1 MNYEMMLFVIMNIA
15 RVEGTLM
22 LLPALVALI
31 YGENTVAGK
40 ILIIAVLCICL
51 GSVFSRKRPKRSD
64 IFVKDGLMIVGLAWV
79 MFSLLGALPFYFTG
93 AIPRF
98 VDAFFET
105 VSGFT
110 TTGSTILTDIE
121 SLPYGIHFWRAFT
134 HWVGGMGVL
143 VFVMAVIPLAGS
155 KSLNI
160 MKAEVP
166 GPTMDKIVPK
176 TRQTAKILY
185 LIYVVMTVAEVVLL
199 VLGGMPLFDALI
211 HTFSTAGTGGFSNK
225 ADSVSF
231 YDSAYIDGVI
241 TVFMALFGVNFNLF
255 YLLLLG
261 KFARVFKSEELRT
274 YIGIIAVATLLI
286 TINIYPMYGSFLT
299 SFRYSSFQVTTI
311 ITTTGMMTTDF
322 NLWPSFS
329 KGILLMLMFV
339 GACAGSTGGG
349 LKVSRVLLLGKY
361 IKSEIRKIVHPRSIV
376 SVKVDG
382 KVMDDTVIR
391 SVTAYIM
398 IYMSILVVSYLMI
411 SLNELDLET
420 TLTSV
425 ITCINNVGPGF
436 GEIIGPTQNFS
447 TLSDFSKL
455 VLTLDM
461 LIGRLEIYPILFIF
475 SPRMFKRRF

>member
-15 RVEGTLM
+15 RVEGALM

-110 TTGSTILTDIE
+110 TTGSTILTDTE

-455 VLTLDM
+455 VLILDM

>member
-15 RVEGTLM
+15 RVEGALM

-391 SVTAYIM
+391 SITAYIM

>member
-15 RVEGTLM
+15 RVEGALM

-299 SFRYSSFQVTTI
+299 SFRYSSFQITTI

>member
-15 RVEGTLM
+15 RVEGALM

-199 VLGGMPLFDALI
+199 VLGGMPLFDAFI

-398 IYMSILVVSYLMI
+398 IYMSILIVSYLMI

>member
-15 RVEGTLM
+15 RVEGALM

-79 MFSLLGALPFYFTG
+79 MFSLIGALPFYFTG

-255 YLLLLG
+255 YLFLLG

>member
-15 RVEGTLM
+15 RVEGALM

-225 ADSVSF
+225 EDSVSF

>member
-15 RVEGTLM
+15 RVEGALM

-455 VLTLDM
+455 VLILDM

>member
-15 RVEGTLM
+15 RVEGALM

-51 GSVFSRKRPKRSD
+51 GSIFSRKRPKRSD

-185 LIYVVMTVAEVVLL
+185 LIYVALTVAEVVLL

-455 VLTLDM
+455 VLILDM

>member
-15 RVEGTLM
+15 RVEGALM

-166 GPTMDKIVPK
+166 GPTMDEIVPK

-199 VLGGMPLFDALI
+199 VLGGMPLFDAFI

>member
-15 RVEGTLM
+15 RVEGALM

-349 LKVSRVLLLGKY
+349 FKVSRVLLLGKY

-455 VLTLDM
+455 VLILDM

>member
-15 RVEGTLM
+15 RVEGALM

-185 LIYVVMTVAEVVLL
+185 LIYVALTVAEVVLL
-199 VLGGMPLFDALI
+199 VLGGMPLFDAFI

-261 KFARVFKSEELRT
+261 KFARVFKSDELRT

>member
-15 RVEGTLM
+15 RVEGALM

-160 MKAEVP
+160 MKAEGP

-455 VLTLDM
+455 VLILDM

>member
-15 RVEGTLM
+15 RVEGALM

-436 GEIIGPTQNFS
+436 GEIMGPTQNFS

>member
-1 MNYEMMLFVIMNIA
+1 MNYEMMLFVTMNIA
-15 RVEGTLM
+15 RVEGALM

>member
-15 RVEGTLM
+15 RVEGALM

-339 GACAGSTGGG
+339 GACAGSTGGE

>member
-15 RVEGTLM
+15 RVEGALM

-185 LIYVVMTVAEVVLL
+185 LIYVALTVAEVVLL
-199 VLGGMPLFDALI
+199 VLGGMPLFDAFI

>member
-15 RVEGTLM
+15 RVEGALM

-398 IYMSILVVSYLMI
+398 IYMSILIASYLMI

>member
-15 RVEGTLM
+15 RVEGALM

-51 GSVFSRKRPKRSD
+51 GSIFSRKRPKRSD

-160 MKAEVP
+160 MKSEVP

-185 LIYVVMTVAEVVLL
+185 LIYVALTVAEVVLL

>member
-15 RVEGTLM
+15 RVEGALM

-51 GSVFSRKRPKRSD
+51 GSIFSRKRPKRSD

-185 LIYVVMTVAEVVLL
+185 LIYVALTVAEVVLL
-199 VLGGMPLFDALI
+199 VLGGMPLFDAFI

-475 SPRMFKRRF
+475 SPRMCKRRF

>member
-1 MNYEMMLFVIMNIA
+1 
-15 RVEGTLM
+15 M

>member
-1 MNYEMMLFVIMNIA
+1 
-15 RVEGTLM
+15 
-22 LLPALVALI
+22 
-31 YGENTVAGK
+31 
-40 ILIIAVLCICL
+40 
-51 GSVFSRKRPKRSD
+51 
-64 IFVKDGLMIVGLAWV
+64 
-79 MFSLLGALPFYFTG
+79 
-93 AIPRF
+93 
-98 VDAFFET
+98 
-105 VSGFT
+105 
-110 TTGSTILTDIE
+110 
-121 SLPYGIHFWRAFT
+121 
-134 HWVGGMGVL
+134 
-143 VFVMAVIPLAGS
+143 
-155 KSLNI
+155 
-160 MKAEVP
+160 AEVP

>member
-15 RVEGTLM
+15 RVEGALM

-199 VLGGMPLFDALI
+199 VLGGMPLFDAFI

>member
-15 RVEGTLM
+15 RVEGALM

-199 VLGGMPLFDALI
+199 VLDGMPLFDALI

-398 IYMSILVVSYLMI
+398 IYMSILVASYLMI

>member
-15 RVEGTLM
+15 RVEGALM

-376 SVKVDG
+376 S
-382 KVMDDTVIR
+382 
-391 SVTAYIM
+391 
-398 IYMSILVVSYLMI
+398 
-411 SLNELDLET
+411 
-420 TLTSV
+420 
-425 ITCINNVGPGF
+425 
-436 GEIIGPTQNFS
+436 S
-447 TLSDFSKL
+447 TL
-455 VLTLDM
+455 
-461 LIGRLEIYPILFIF
+461 IR
-475 SPRMFKRRF
+475 

>member
-15 RVEGTLM
+15 RVEGALM

-391 SVTAYIM
+391 SVTVYIM

>member
-15 RVEGTLM
+15 RVEGALM

-31 YGENTVAGK
+31 YGENTVAKK

-51 GSVFSRKRPKRSD
+51 GSIFSRKRPKRSD
-64 IFVKDGLMIVGLAWV
+64 VFVKDGLMIVGLAWV

-110 TTGSTILTDIE
+110 TTGSTILTDVE

-199 VLGGMPLFDALI
+199 VLGGMPLFDAFI

-261 KFARVFKSEELRT
+261 KFARVFKSEELRA

-398 IYMSILVVSYLMI
+398 IYLSILVVSYLMI

-436 GEIIGPTQNFS
+436 GGIIGPTQNFS

-461 LIGRLEIYPILFIF
+461 LIGRLEIYPILFLF

>member
-15 RVEGTLM
+15 RVEGALM

-64 IFVKDGLMIVGLAWV
+64 IFVKDGLMIVGLAWI

-199 VLGGMPLFDALI
+199 VLGGMPLFDAFI

-455 VLTLDM
+455 VLILDM

>member
-15 RVEGTLM
+15 RVEGALM

-51 GSVFSRKRPKRSD
+51 GSIFSRKRPKRSD

-185 LIYVVMTVAEVVLL
+185 LIYVALTVAKVVLL
-199 VLGGMPLFDALI
+199 VLGGMPLFDAFI

-286 TINIYPMYGSFLT
+286 TINIYTMYGSFLT

-475 SPRMFKRRF
+475 SPRMFKRMF

>member
-15 RVEGTLM
+15 RVEGALM

-51 GSVFSRKRPKRSD
+51 GSIFSRKRPKRSD
-64 IFVKDGLMIVGLAWV
+64 VFVKDGLMIVGLAWV

>member
-15 RVEGTLM
+15 RVEGALM

-51 GSVFSRKRPKRSD
+51 GSVFSRKRLKRSD

>member
-15 RVEGTLM
+15 RVEGALM

-391 SVTAYIM
+391 SITAYIM
-398 IYMSILVVSYLMI
+398 IYMSILVASYLMI

>member
-15 RVEGTLM
+15 RVEGALM

-199 VLGGMPLFDALI
+199 VLGGMPLFDAFI

-455 VLTLDM
+455 VLILDM

>member
-15 RVEGTLM
+15 RVEGALM

-176 TRQTAKILY
+176 TRHHPAPDRRPPRRIFYTLY
-185 LIYVVMTVAEVVLL
+185 M
-199 VLGGMPLFDALI
+199 
-211 HTFSTAGTGGFSNK
+211 
-225 ADSVSF
+225 
-231 YDSAYIDGVI
+231 
-241 TVFMALFGVNFNLF
+241 
-255 YLLLLG
+255 
-261 KFARVFKSEELRT
+261 
-274 YIGIIAVATLLI
+274 
-286 TINIYPMYGSFLT
+286 
-299 SFRYSSFQVTTI
+299 
-311 ITTTGMMTTDF
+311 
-322 NLWPSFS
+322 
-329 KGILLMLMFV
+329 
-339 GACAGSTGGG
+339 
-349 LKVSRVLLLGKY
+349 
-361 IKSEIRKIVHPRSIV
+361 
-376 SVKVDG
+376 
-382 KVMDDTVIR
+382 
-391 SVTAYIM
+391 
-398 IYMSILVVSYLMI
+398 
-411 SLNELDLET
+411 
-420 TLTSV
+420 
-425 ITCINNVGPGF
+425 
-436 GEIIGPTQNFS
+436 
-447 TLSDFSKL
+447 
-455 VLTLDM
+455 
-461 LIGRLEIYPILFIF
+461 
-475 SPRMFKRRF
+475 

>member
-15 RVEGTLM
+15 RVEGALM

-255 YLLLLG
+255 NLLLLG

>member
-15 RVEGTLM
+15 RVEGALM

>member
-15 RVEGTLM
+15 RVEGALM

-40 ILIIAVLCICL
+40 ILIIVVLCICL

-185 LIYVVMTVAEVVLL
+185 LIYVALTVAEVVLL
-199 VLGGMPLFDALI
+199 VLGGMPLFDAFI

>member
-15 RVEGTLM
+15 RVEGALM

-51 GSVFSRKRPKRSD
+51 GSVFSRKRSKRSD

-398 IYMSILVVSYLMI
+398 IYMSILVASYLMI